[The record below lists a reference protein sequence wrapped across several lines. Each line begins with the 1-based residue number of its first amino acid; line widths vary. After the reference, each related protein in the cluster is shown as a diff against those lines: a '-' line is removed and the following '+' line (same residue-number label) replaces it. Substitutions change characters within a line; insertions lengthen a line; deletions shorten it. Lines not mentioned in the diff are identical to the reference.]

1 MSVPDKANFTALI
14 LVSGID
20 RPGITSSVINKL
32 AEFSIDILDIK
43 QIVVGER
50 LLQTILIKLSPDHA
64 EAIEVDLQDLAK
76 AIDADIAIDFDQ
88 KNQVLQPKKTA
99 FFMMVEDHLD
109 PKRLAHLTNFI
120 QQSGG
125 NILNMQVEKIAAL
138 TGLTFQA
145 EFVDLDLN
153 LIKTQTKKMA
163 LTNKLDIYFDT
174 ELLNN
179 GDRKLFVFDM
189 DSTLIGQEVIDQL
202 AEIAGVSDQVKS
214 LTAEAMSGV
223 LDFGQSLTRRVGLL
237 AGLNESSLTKVAQSI
252 TFNPGVLETIEM
264 IKKAGHKV
272 AVVSGGFIEV
282 IQSPL
287 EKLSIDYIFANNL
300 EIKDGKLTGKLLGEI
315 MDANGKASALKSAA
329 LDSAIPLNNAVVVG
343 DGANDLEMMAIAGH
357 SFAYN
362 AKDIVREKAE
372 TTISHPDMRAILLF
386 AGVK

>member
-1 MSVPDKANFTALI
+1 
-14 LVSGID
+14 
-20 RPGITSSVINKL
+20 
-32 AEFSIDILDIK
+32 
-43 QIVVGER
+43 
-50 LLQTILIKLSPDHA
+50 
-64 EAIEVDLQDLAK
+64 
-76 AIDADIAIDFDQ
+76 
-88 KNQVLQPKKTA
+88 
-99 FFMMVEDHLD
+99 MMVEEHLD

-125 NILNMQVEKIAAL
+125 NILNMQVEKQAAL
-138 TGLTFQA
+138 TGLIFQA
-145 EFVDLDLN
+145 EFVDFDFDSL
-153 LIKTQTKKMA
+153 KKSTKQMA
-163 LTNKLDIYFDT
+163 LNHNLDIYFDT

-214 LTAEAMSGV
+214 MTEEAMSGG
-223 LDFGQSLTRRVGLL
+223 LDFVQSLTKRVGLL
-237 AGLNESSLTKVAQSI
+237 AGLKESSLSDVAQAI
-252 TFNPGVLETIEM
+252 TFNPGVLETIKL

-282 IQSPL
+282 IKSPL
-287 EKLSIDYIFANNL
+287 EKLSVDYIFANNL
-300 EIKDGKLTGKLLGEI
+300 DIQDGKLTGNLTGEI
-315 MDANGKASALKSAA
+315 MDANGKANALKVAA
-329 LDSAIPLNNAVVVG
+329 ADSLIPLNNAVVIG

-362 AKDIVREKAE
+362 AKDIVKQRAE

>member
-1 MSVPDKANFTALI
+1 MSVPDKENFTALI

-50 LLQTILIKLSPDHA
+50 LLQTILIKLLPNHA
-64 EAIEVDLQDLAK
+64 EAIEQDLEDLAK

-163 LTNKLDIYFDT
+163 LINKLDIYFDT

-202 AEIAGVSDQVKS
+202 AEIAGVSDQVKA
-214 LTAEAMSGV
+214 LTQEAMSGR
-223 LDFGQSLTRRVGLL
+223 LDFVQSLTKRVGLL
-237 AGLNESSLTKVAQSI
+237 DGLTESSLSKVAQSI

-282 IQSPL
+282 IKSPL
-287 EKLSIDYIFANNL
+287 EKLSVDYIFANNL
-300 EIKDGKLTGKLLGEI
+300 EIEDGKLTGKLIGEI
-315 MDANGKASALKSAA
+315 MDAKGKASALKSAA

-343 DGANDLEMMAIAGH
+343 DGANDLEMMAISGH

-362 AKDIVREKAE
+362 AKDIVKEKAE
-372 TTISHPDMRAILLF
+372 TTISHPDMRAVLLF
-386 AGVK
+386 SGVK

>member
-1 MSVPDKANFTALI
+1 MSVPDKENFTALI

-50 LLQTILIKLSPDHA
+50 LLQTILIKLLPDHA
-64 EAIEVDLQDLAK
+64 EAIEQDLEDLAK

-163 LTNKLDIYFDT
+163 LIKKLDIYFDT

-202 AEIAGVSDQVKS
+202 AEIAGVSDQVKA
-214 LTAEAMSGV
+214 LTQEAMSGR
-223 LDFGQSLTRRVGLL
+223 LDFVQSLTKRVGLL
-237 AGLNESSLTKVAQSI
+237 DGLTESSLSKVAQSI

-282 IQSPL
+282 IRSPL
-287 EKLSIDYIFANNL
+287 EKLSVDYIFANNL
-300 EIKDGKLTGKLLGEI
+300 EIEDGKLTGKLIGEI
-315 MDANGKASALKSAA
+315 MDAKGKASALKSAA

-343 DGANDLEMMAIAGH
+343 DGANDLEMMAISGH

-362 AKDIVREKAE
+362 AKDIVKEKAE
-372 TTISHPDMRAILLF
+372 TTISHPDMRAVLLF
-386 AGVK
+386 SGVK

>member
-1 MSVPDKANFTALI
+1 MSVPDKENFTALI

-50 LLQTILIKLSPDHA
+50 LLQTILIKLLPDHA
-64 EAIEVDLQDLAK
+64 EAIEQDLEDLAK

-163 LTNKLDIYFDT
+163 LINKLDIYFDT
-174 ELLNN
+174 MLLNN

-202 AEIAGVSDQVKS
+202 AEIAGVSDQVKA
-214 LTAEAMSGV
+214 LTQEAMSGR
-223 LDFGQSLTRRVGLL
+223 LDFVQSLTKRVGLL
-237 AGLNESSLTKVAQSI
+237 DGLTESSLSKVAQSI

-282 IQSPL
+282 IKSPL
-287 EKLSIDYIFANNL
+287 EKLSVDYIFANNL
-300 EIKDGKLTGKLLGEI
+300 EIEDGKLTGKLIGEI
-315 MDANGKASALKSAA
+315 MDAKGKASALKSAA

-362 AKDIVREKAE
+362 AKDIVKEKAE
-372 TTISHPDMRAILLF
+372 TTISHPDMRAVLLF
-386 AGVK
+386 SGVK

>member
-1 MSVPDKANFTALI
+1 MSVPDKENFTALI

-50 LLQTILIKLSPDHA
+50 LLQTILIKLLPDHA
-64 EAIEVDLQDLAK
+64 EAIEQDLEDLAK

-163 LTNKLDIYFDT
+163 LIKKLDIYFDT

-202 AEIAGVSDQVKS
+202 AEIAGVSDQVKA
-214 LTAEAMSGV
+214 LTQEAMSGR
-223 LDFGQSLTRRVGLL
+223 LDFVQSLTKRVGLL
-237 AGLNESSLTKVAQSI
+237 DGLTESSLSKVAQSI

-282 IQSPL
+282 IKSPL
-287 EKLSIDYIFANNL
+287 EKLSVDYIFANNL
-300 EIKDGKLTGKLLGEI
+300 EIEDGKLTGKLIGEI
-315 MDANGKASALKSAA
+315 MDAKGKASALKSAA

-362 AKDIVREKAE
+362 AKDIVKEKAE
-372 TTISHPDMRAILLF
+372 TTISHPDMRAVLLF
-386 AGVK
+386 SGVK